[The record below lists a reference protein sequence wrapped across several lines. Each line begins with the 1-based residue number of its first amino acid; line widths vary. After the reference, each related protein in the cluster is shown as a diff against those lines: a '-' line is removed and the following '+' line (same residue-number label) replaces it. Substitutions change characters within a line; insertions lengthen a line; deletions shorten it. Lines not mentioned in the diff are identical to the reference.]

1 VEPEA
6 ELTVL
11 PAPSGPGGEGGIRAI
26 DVSKEGRGFAMS
38 VLSEHKEEVVALM
51 DFMASPEGQMLDR
64 LGFEGEHY
72 TRNGDAIEVTDA
84 ISTWYARFM
93 AASNWEAPV
102 QWMSEAAAQSLE
114 EDWDDFVAEWNAA
127 GGERLTEYAR
137 SVL

>member
-1 VEPEA
+1 
-6 ELTVL
+6 
-11 PAPSGPGGEGGIRAI
+11 
-26 DVSKEGRGFAMS
+26 M
-38 VLSEHKEEVVALM
+38 M
-51 DFMASPEGQMLDR
+51 DR

-102 QWMSEAAAQSLE
+102 DWRSEAAARSLEIVDEDFTPDNAFVWPAEYAADVDAANNVYKAWSFRFISGEASLE
-114 EDWDDFVAEWNAA
+114 EDWDDFVSEWNAA